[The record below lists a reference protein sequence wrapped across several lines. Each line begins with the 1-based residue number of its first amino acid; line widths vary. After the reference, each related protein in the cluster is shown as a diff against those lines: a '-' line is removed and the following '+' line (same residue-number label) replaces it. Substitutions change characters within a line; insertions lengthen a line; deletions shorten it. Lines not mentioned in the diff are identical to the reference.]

1 MLAVFTYYVES
12 DGEAYIIDPTY
23 DYLIYRDYVAK
34 RGATLKYVVLTH
46 YHADFVAG
54 HTEFNVPIVM
64 GPNSKRE
71 ISKFQ
76 VIEIPDNGKFKI
88 GKAETRVIST
98 PGHTLESACFI
109 LAN

>member
-23 DYLIYRDYVAK
+23 DYLIYRDYVTK
-34 RGATLKYVVLTH
+34 RGTNLKYVVLTH

-54 HTEFNVPIVM
+54 HMEFNVPIVM

-76 VIEIPDNGKFKI
+76 VMEIPDNGKFKI
-88 GKAETRVIST
+88 GKVETRVIST